1 MRFGVLG
8 PLAVWTTEGTP
19 VRVPEAKV
27 RALLADLLLHEGKPV
42 SADRLTENLWGAHP
56 PGNPA
61 NTLQTKVSQLRR
73 TLEAAEP
80 GARELVV
87 HQPPGYLLR
96 TESVDVR
103 RFRRLMAESRDQDP
117 RRRVALLADALALWR
132 GPALADFA
140 DEPFAL
146 EAARRLEEERLAA
159 LEDLAEAKL
168 ELGEPV
174 GGELGDLVRRHPLRE
189 RLRALHV
196 RALYRAG
203 RQSEALES
211 LGELKHQL
219 AEELG
224 LDPGPEI
231 VTLHQAILEQDPAL
245 TPSPRSSLPAPLTE
259 LVGRA
264 TAVEELRELLAAG
277 RLVTLT
283 GPGGVGKTR
292 LALELA
298 RAVEARHAD
307 GARLIEL
314 AGLDHHVTNAVADAL
329 GIREAP
335 TSGSLR
341 DQLTD
346 AVRDK
351 EILLVFDNC
360 EQVIEEVAELADHLL
375 AAAPRLRI
383 LATSQEPIR
392 LAGETVWPVPPLDES
407 SAVRLFVARAGP
419 GFATGDA
426 ETVAA
431 ICRRLDGLPLALEL
445 AATRVR
451 ALGAAELLTR
461 LDDRFR
467 LLAAGNRGTPP
478 RHQTL
483 RAMIDWS
490 WELLGESERALLRR
504 LAVHPES
511 AGLEAI
517 ETVCGGEIDVLA
529 RLVDRSLVVVTEGPR
544 YRLLE
549 SVAAYSIERLHESG
563 EFDEVLSGHRHFY
576 TELAGRARLRG
587 HEQRQWLA
595 RLDVES
601 ANLRTALENA
611 GAAEALRLADAL
623 AWYWYLRG
631 KLSEGHRSLTAALAA
646 PGEAPAALRARVSA
660 WQAGFAVLLG
670 DGGDLN
676 AQARRALALFDEA
689 DDPAG
694 LARAEWFLSAGLLG
708 SGDLTANEELL
719 DQALSRF
726 RALGDE
732 WGVAAALSTRA
743 ALARPRGDL
752 AAAERDGEQ
761 SLAAFRRLGDRW
773 GQLKAADVLSSLAEI
788 EGDYERAARLHREGL
803 RSAEELGLRI
813 EMSYELSGLG
823 RIALLAGDYDRA
835 ETLHRR
841 AMHIA
846 TEHSH
851 KRGIQFAEVGLGLTA
866 RRQGELDRAEAHL
879 RAWLDWCREIDGDLG
894 VALIMAELGFIEEL
908 RGVPGAALSLQL
920 EGFAAARA
928 TGDLRAQALALEG
941 LAGAQAIAGEH
952 IGAARLLGAAHAA
965 RESVGAPLP
974 SAEHGDIDRI
984 AATARETLGEGEYA
998 AQFELGRKLSPD
1010 QARAELARP
1019 GETVEGSAGA
1029 VRAIS

>member
-8 PLAVWTTEGTP
+8 PLAVWTTEGDP

-27 RALLADLLLHEGKPV
+27 RALLADLLLHEGAPV
-42 SADRLTENLWGAHP
+42 SADRLAEDLWGERR

-61 NTLQTKVSQLRR
+61 NTLQTKISQLRR

-80 GARELVV
+80 GTRELVV

-103 RFRRLMAESRDQDP
+103 RFRRLVAEARDQEP

-146 EAARRLEEERLAA
+146 QAVQRLEEERLAA

-168 ELGEPV
+168 ELGEPL
-174 GGELGDLVRRHPLRE
+174 GGELGDLVSRHPLRE

-211 LGELKHQL
+211 LSDLRRRL

-224 LDPGPEI
+224 VDPGPEI
-231 VTLHQAILEQDPAL
+231 TTLHQAILEQDPAL
-245 TPSPRSSLPAPLTE
+245 TPSPRSGLPAPLTE

-264 TAVEELRELLAAG
+264 TAVEDLRTLLADA

-298 RAVEARHAD
+298 RAVEARFAD
-307 GARLIEL
+307 GARLVEL
-314 AGLDHHVTNAVADAL
+314 AGLDRHVTDAVADAL

-335 TSGSLR
+335 ASGPLR
-341 DQLTD
+341 AQL
-346 AVRDK
+346 AEALRDK

-360 EQVIEEVAELADHLL
+360 EQVIEEVADLAAQLL
-375 AAAPRLRI
+375 AAAPRLRV
-383 LATSQEPIR
+383 LATSQEPFR
-392 LAGETVWPVPPLDES
+392 LAGEAVWAVPPLDET
-407 SAVRLFVARAGP
+407 SAVQLFVARAGP
-419 GFATGDA
+419 GFTADD

-431 ICRRLDGLPLALEL
+431 ICRKLDGLPLALEL

-451 ALGAAELLTR
+451 TLGAAELLNR

-467 LLAAGNRGTPP
+467 LLAAGNRGTPA

-490 WELLGESERALLRR
+490 WELLGEPERALLRR
-504 LAVHPES
+504 LAIHPES
-511 AGLEAI
+511 AGLDAIEAI
-517 ETVCGGEIDVLA
+517 CGGEIDVLA

-549 SVAAYSIERLHESG
+549 SVGAYSVERLRESG
-563 EFDEVLSGHRHFY
+563 EFDEVLSGHRRFY
-576 TELAGRARLRG
+576 LELAERARLRG
-587 HEQRQWLA
+587 HEQRQWLD
-595 RLDVES
+595 RLDVEA
-601 ANLRTALENA
+601 ANFRAALENA
-611 GAAEALRLADAL
+611 EAADALRLADAL

-631 KLSEGHRSLTAALAA
+631 RLSEGHRSLTAALAA
-646 PGEAPAALRARVSA
+646 TGDAPAALKARVSA

-676 AQARRALALFDEA
+676 GQARQALALFENA
-689 DDPAG
+689 NDPAG
-694 LARAEWFLSAGLLG
+694 QASAEWFLSAGLLG
-708 SGDLTANEELL
+708 SGDLAAHEELL

-743 ALARPRGDL
+743 AQARPRGDL
-752 AAAERDGEQ
+752 ASAERDGER

-823 RIALLAGDYDRA
+823 RIALLTGDYDRA
-835 ETLHRR
+835 EKLHRR

-846 TEHSH
+846 AEHSH
-851 KRGIQFAEVGLGLTA
+851 KRGVQFAEVGLGLTA
-866 RRQGELDRAEAHL
+866 RRQGELDRAEGHL

-894 VALIMAELGFIEEL
+894 VALIMAELGFIAEL
-908 RGVPGAALSLQL
+908 RGVPGAAMSVQL

-941 LAGAQAIAGEH
+941 LAGAQALAGEH
-952 IGAARLLGAAHAA
+952 ARAARLLGAAHAA

-974 SAEHGDIDRI
+974 VAEHGDIDRI
-984 AATARETLGEGEYA
+984 AATATGNLGEDEYR

-1010 QARAELARP
+1010 QAREELARP
-1019 GETVEGSAGA
+1019 GETFAGSAGS

>member
-27 RALLADLLLHEGKPV
+27 RALLAVLLLHEGAPV
-42 SADRLTENLWGAHP
+42 SADRLAEDLWGERP

-96 TESVDVR
+96 AESADVV
-103 RFRRLMAESRDQDP
+103 RFRQLMAEARDQEP

-146 EAARRLEEERLAA
+146 QAIQRLEEERLAA

-174 GGELGDLVRRHPLRE
+174 GGELSDLVRRHPLRE

-211 LGELKHQL
+211 LAELKRQL

-231 VTLHQAILEQDPAL
+231 VALHQAILEQDPAL
-245 TPSPRSSLPAPLTE
+245 TPSPRSTLPAPLSE

-264 TAVEELRELLAAG
+264 AAVEDLRALLAEA

-298 RAVEARHAD
+298 RAAEARFTD

-314 AGLDHHVTNAVADAL
+314 AGLDRHVTDAVADAL

-335 TSGSLR
+335 ASGSLR
-341 DQLTD
+341 DQLTE

-351 EILLVFDNC
+351 NVLLVFDNC
-360 EQVIEEVAELADHLL
+360 EQVVEEVADLTGRLL
-375 AAAPRLRI
+375 AAAPRLRV
-383 LATSQEPIR
+383 LATSQEALR
-392 LAGETVWPVPPLDES
+392 LAGEAVWVVPPLDEA
-407 SAVRLFVARAGP
+407 SAVRLFTDRAGP
-419 GFATGDA
+419 GFAFD
-426 ETVAA
+426 EQTVAA

-451 ALGAAELLTR
+451 TLGAAELLAR

-490 WELLGESERALLRR
+490 WELLGEPERALLRR
-504 LAVHPES
+504 LAIHPES
-511 AGLEAI
+511 AGLEAV

-549 SVAAYSIERLHESG
+549 SVGAYSIERLHESG
-563 EFDEVLSGHRHFY
+563 EFDEVLSGHRRFY
-576 TELAGRARLRG
+576 LELAERARLRG
-587 HEQRQWLA
+587 HEQRQWLD

-601 ANLRTALENA
+601 ANFRSALENA
-611 GAAEALRLADAL
+611 DAADALRLADAL

-646 PGEAPAALRARVSA
+646 PGEAPPALKARVSA
-660 WQAGFAVLLG
+660 WQAGFAILLG

-676 AQARRALALFDEA
+676 DQARRALALFDEIN
-689 DDPAG
+689 DPAG
-694 LARAEWFLSAGLLG
+694 QARAEWFLSAGLLG
-708 SGDLTANEELL
+708 SGDLAAHEELL

-726 RALGDE
+726 RALGDD

-743 ALARPRGDL
+743 AQARPRGDL
-752 AAAERDGEQ
+752 ASAERDGEQ

-823 RIALLAGDYDRA
+823 RIALLTGDYDRA
-835 ETLHRR
+835 EKLHRR

-846 TEHSH
+846 TEHAH

-894 VALIMAELGFIEEL
+894 VALIMAELGFIAEL
-908 RGVPGAALSLQL
+908 RGLPGAAMSLQL

-941 LAGAQAIAGEH
+941 MAGAQALAGEH
-952 IGAARLLGAAHAA
+952 AQAARLLGAAHAA

-974 SAEHGDIDRI
+974 AAEHGDIDRI
-984 AATARETLGEGEYA
+984 AATARENLGENEYGS
-998 AQFELGRKLSPD
+998 QFELGRKLAPD

-1019 GETVEGSAGA
+1019 SETFEGSAGS
-1029 VRAIS
+1029 VRAVS